1 MGRGGDER
9 YGPPPLL
16 FKTNFVIL
24 QNLKIKCLG
33 RRRGEGG
40 IAKIPK
46 FMSVSSVIFISKLL

>member
-33 RRRGEGG
+33 KGEGG
-40 IAKIPK
+40 RGISKIPK
-46 FMSVSSVIFISKLL
+46 LTSVSSVIFISKLL